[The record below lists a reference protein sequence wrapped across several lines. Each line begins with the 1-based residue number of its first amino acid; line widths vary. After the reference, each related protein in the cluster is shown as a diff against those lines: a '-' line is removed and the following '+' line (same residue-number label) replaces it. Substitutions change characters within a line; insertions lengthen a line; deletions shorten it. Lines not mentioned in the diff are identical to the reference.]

1 MTSFQRDLIL
11 WLVVIALWLLTAGT
25 NIQMSDRITGLVTFS
40 EGLRAEAAALKREL
54 LRIEGETLFGE
65 MEEKGE

>member
-1 MTSFQRDLIL
+1 MTGMTSFQRDLIL
-11 WLVVIALWLLTAGT
+11 WLVVIALWFLTAGT
-25 NIQMSDRITGLVTFS
+25 NIQMSDRITGLARDA
-40 EGLRAEAAALKREL
+40 RAEAAALKREL